1 MAEDQY
7 QPFKAELAKEEGE
20 LLQRFAQSSPKEYLI
35 IKKVVEQNIEHYKNI
50 MNLRNDMN
58 IGLAAAAAQH
68 SVVVLSNI
76 FKDLYLLDAVPQPR
90 SKPGMSQYR

>member
-7 QPFKAELAKEEGE
+7 QPFKAELADQERE

-35 IKKVVEQNIEHYKNI
+35 IKKVVEQNIDHYQDI
-50 MNLRNDMN
+50 MNLRTDMN

-68 SVVVLSNI
+68 SVVVLSSI

-90 SKPGMSQYR
+90 KKPEQSQWR